1 MSKFYHTDQSLAI
14 QRGQWGPG
22 WCESKYPIE
31 SQSNMLM
38 DVGMGGEMV
47 PMMPQFELPELED
60 ALFEIEAEFSQ
71 CEDLT
76 ENTRYTNC

>member
-1 MSKFYHTDQSLAI
+1 
-14 QRGQWGPG
+14 
-22 WCESKYPIE
+22 
-31 SQSNMLM
+31 MLM